1 MRQMSDIDWLDTPL
15 EHFWGRV
22 EPADDDD
29 EGRYRHVLYPY
40 SEGKAQHLMV
50 RIAGA
55 VEDAYSELLP
65 DTEEAIER
73 FEATGKVEVIRGS
86 RRGYGPLGS
95 LTLADLPAVLH
106 TLMVLEAEHQ
116 ERAREASERKAAER
130 KARERVRARE
140 RRKLKKLGE
149 W

>member
-22 EPADDDD
+22 EPADDEE

-106 TLMVLEAEHQ
+106 TLMVLELSTRRGRVRPQSERPPSAK
-116 ERAREASERKAAER
+116 RARGYGPESAAS
-130 KARERVRARE
+130 
-140 RRKLKKLGE
+140 
-149 W
+149 